1 MTDNQ
6 TIQIARLYGTPIQEK
21 NAEVE
26 YRFTLEQLKMLIYT
40 TITVEREAC
49 AKVCDTRWN
58 GDADT
63 YDYTEASNDCAA
75 AIRARGNT

>member
-6 TIQIARLYGTPIQEK
+6 IIQIARLYGTPIQEK

-26 YRFTLEQLKMLIYT
+26 YRFTLEQLKMLIST

-49 AKVCDTRWN
+49 VKRAEIALV
-58 GDADT
+58 
-63 YDYTEASNDCAA
+63 SNHAPWYARQDVIE
-75 AIRARGNT
+75 AIRARGVQ

>member
-6 TIQIARLYGTPIQEK
+6 TIQIARLYGAPIQEK

-26 YRFTLEQLKMLIYT
+26 YRFTLEQLKMLIST

-49 AKVCDTRWN
+49 AKVC
-58 GDADT
+58 
-63 YDYTEASNDCAA
+63 EAERILGIDDERAYYGELMAA
-75 AIRARGNT
+75 AIRARGH